1 MQQRDPSPPPGDRAR
16 RFSLFGSRSEPTAPP
31 ATAGLPPSAAERAE
45 AVVTAYQ
52 EMIQEQLDD
61 GLRAIQMTANTLMH
75 DIAAEVWRTAGGDKQ
90 EVADSI
96 LQQLSRDQ
104 AIRSLIAHSDERF
117 QALATRS
124 ARLEDSM
131 NALSEGVRAAR
142 EQIAVATD
150 ALSEAQGSPVGV
162 AQIRSE
168 LKQVTDQV
176 AGAFAALAERDRA
189 IVEAVNLR
197 IREHGELIAQETAR
211 ISMAMESYVQHGV
224 EAMGQLAGSTD
235 TQMHSM
241 AARDDQIGE
250 RVEATIDRRM
260 ADLGQ
265 QLQLMYDRMGSG
277 STSLH
282 EEMTF
287 LSDRIGVDARETT
300 EAVSRMVDTRARGLA
315 QMVRSDSER
324 LREEMVR
331 TAQAHDEAFAGMLDE
346 HLAPVSDAITRAAAG
361 LGAQVSDRLREDL
374 SQVIRAG
381 MDETVSRLETRS
393 DELSRLIE
401 GRMDEAVGA
410 IDRNVVRLSDAVEG
424 QFERLGTS
432 AGERAAAAVNQAVGS
447 KFEQVATHLADATA
461 AIERAGA
468 ETRTST
474 ERSAAQMAEIRRALV
489 EGQMSHG
496 RELAQTVDSRIA
508 SLAKLVRSDN
518 EMLAEQIVADQEAS
532 KQALRSMKELQAS
545 LPGEVIGM
553 VEQRFASL
561 AESIE
566 RSNEMLASRIDRMAE
581 KIGQQQNDEIQV
593 VIDRMGDAMH
603 ALASLGKPA
612 GGSRMSEARIEL
624 E

>member
-1 MQQRDPSPPPGDRAR
+1 
-16 RFSLFGSRSEPTAPP
+16 
-31 ATAGLPPSAAERAE
+31 
-45 AVVTAYQ
+45 VTAYQ
-52 EMIQEQLDD
+52 QVIQEQLDD
-61 GLRAIQMTANTLMH
+61 GLRAIQLTANTLMH
-75 DIAAEVWRTAGGDKQ
+75 DIAAEVWRSAGGDKQ
-90 EVADSI
+90 DVANSI

-104 AIRSLIAHSDERF
+104 AIRGLIAHSDERF

-131 NALSEGVRAAR
+131 NALSEGVRTAR

-150 ALSEAQGSPVGV
+150 ALADAQGNPVGV
-162 AQIRSE
+162 AQIRGE
-168 LKQVTDQV
+168 LQQVTKQV
-176 AGAFAALAERDRA
+176 AGAFEALAERDRA

-235 TQMHSM
+235 SQVHAM
-241 AARDDQIGE
+241 ASRDDEISE
-250 RVEATIDRRM
+250 RVKATIDERM
-260 ADLGQ
+260 AALGE
-265 QLQLMYDRMGSG
+265 QLQLMHDRMGSG
-277 STSLH
+277 TTSLH

-300 EAVSRMVDTRARGLA
+300 EAIGRMVDARARGLA
-315 QMVRSDSER
+315 QVVRSDSER

-331 TAQAHDEAFAGMLDE
+331 TAETHDEHFARMLE
-346 HLAPVSDAITRAAAG
+346 ERLAPLPDAITRAAAG
-361 LGAQVSDRLREDL
+361 LSAEVSERLREDL
-374 SQVIRAG
+374 SQTIRVR
-381 MDETVSRLETRS
+381 MDETAARLETRS
-393 DELSRLIE
+393 EELSRLIDA
-401 GRMDEAVGA
+401 RMDEAVTA

-424 QFERLGTS
+424 QFERLGKT
-432 AGERAAAAVNQAVGS
+432 AGERAAAAANLAIGPR
-447 KFEQVATHLADATA
+447 FDQVATHLQDATN

-468 ETRTST
+468 ESRTST
-474 ERSAAQMAEIRRALV
+474 ERNGAQMAELRRVLE
-489 EGQMSHG
+489 EGQMAHG

-518 EMLAEQIVADQEAS
+518 EMLAEQIVADQDAS

-545 LPGEVIGM
+545 LPNEVVGM
-553 VEQRFASL
+553 VEERFSSL

-566 RSNEMLASRIDRMAE
+566 RSNEMLAARIDRMAE

-603 ALASLGKPA
+603 ALASLGKPVTA
-612 GGSRMSEARIEL
+612 SRVPEARIDL